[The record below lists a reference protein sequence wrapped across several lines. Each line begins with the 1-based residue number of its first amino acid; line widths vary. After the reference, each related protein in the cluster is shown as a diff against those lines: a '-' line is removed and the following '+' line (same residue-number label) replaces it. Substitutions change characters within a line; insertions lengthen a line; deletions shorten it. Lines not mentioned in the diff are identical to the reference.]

1 MNTSPTKSEKEQ
13 IKEIILLCFKH
24 WYYFVISFFICGIL
38 GIVYLKITTP
48 IFQVSASVSLRHNES
63 VTGGGNVGGG
73 TSMMSMFGLGKNG
86 ENIEDEARKMGS
98 HGYLRQIIKDLDLNK
113 IYEQPKFGG
122 LIKNSLYIDTTPII
136 LDVDPAIADT
146 LSRTVSFSLDFQPNK
161 TKIKIKAGKEKLGK
175 YEVLSFPATI
185 STSFGDFTFRKTPEF
200 EAYLEESNQMKITYI
215 SYDNMA
221 QLLQENITVDFEK
234 KTSDII
240 HLDIQSENI
249 PHAKMI
255 LTTIIDYY
263 NYEWDQ
269 DKQLVYTKT
278 MEFLENRIVQ
288 TQKTLDVADS
298 NMAQLKEKNKL
309 TDPVADIA
317 SYMTKNG
324 ELQAQLLDAE
334 IRLNIANLV
343 VDFVQREE
351 NKYSL
356 IPFSNVS
363 EQGISDAIVKY
374 NDELIKRNEINKENT
389 LSELTIS
396 WNNQIELQR
405 QNLLL
410 SLNNIKESL
419 QITVNNIK
427 KKEKEITGK
436 LNDVPSLEKI
446 YTEARREQEVQQSVY
461 IFLLEMREE
470 IGLKYTSILP
480 KLKVFNQPYAHI
492 KPLSPNKLKIA
503 VVVLFFGTLLAF
515 FAIYGLP
522 YAKTILKRKK
532 NK

>member
-86 ENIEDEARKMGS
+86 ENIEDEAHKMGS

-122 LIKNSLYIDTTPII
+122 FIKNNLYIDTTPII
-136 LDVDPAIADT
+136 LEVDPAIADT
-146 LSRTVSFSLDFQPNK
+146 LSLAVSFSLDFQSNK

-175 YEVLSFPATI
+175 YEISSFPATI
-185 STSFGDFTFRKTPEF
+185 NTSYGNFTFRQTSSF
-200 EAYLEESNQMKITYI
+200 EPYVEESSRLKITFI

-221 QLLQENITVDFEK
+221 QLLQENVTVDFEK
-234 KTSDII
+234 KASDIV
-240 HLDIQSENI
+240 HLSIQSDNI
-249 PHAKMI
+249 PHAKMV
-255 LTTIIDYY
+255 LTKIIDYY

-269 DKQLVYTKT
+269 DKQLVYKKSI
-278 MEFLENRIVQ
+278 EFLEERIAQAQV
-288 TQKTLDVADS
+288 TLNVADS
-298 NMAQLKEKNKL
+298 KIAQIKGENNITYLGN
-309 TDPVADIA
+309 DIA
-317 SYMTKNG
+317 SYMLMSG

-334 IRLNIANLV
+334 IQLNIANIV
-343 VDFVQREE
+343 VEFVQQDK

-356 IPFSNVS
+356 IPFNVS
-363 EQGISDAIVKY
+363 EKGLSEAIVRY
-374 NDELIKRNEINKENT
+374 NEELMKLNEINKANT
-389 LSELTIS
+389 QSELTLS
-396 WNNQIELQR
+396 LNNQIELQR

-410 SLNNIKESL
+410 SLNNIKQSL
-419 QITVNNIK
+419 QITVDNIK
-427 KKEKEITGK
+427 KKDREVNRK
-436 LNDVPSLEKI
+436 LNEVPSLEKV
-446 YTEARREQEVQQSVY
+446 YTEARREQGVQQSVY
-461 IFLLEMREE
+461 LFLLEMREE
-470 IGLKYTSILP
+470 MGLKQANILP

-503 VVVLFFGTLLAF
+503 VVILFFGTFLAF
-515 FAIYGLP
+515 AMIYGLP
-522 YAKTILKRKK
+522 YANTILKRKK